1 MAYNED
7 SSASGHDEPWIQWF
21 CGLKGHEMF
30 CEVERSYIEDG
41 FNLYGLRACVSNF
54 SDCLDLILD
63 RIGPDDSDDSHL
75 TQSACTLYG
84 LIHAR
89 YIITAHG
96 LDAMYNKYAAKEFGT
111 CPLVQC
117 AGQPVLPLGLKDE
130 MGADTVK
137 IFCPKCQCV
146 YHPPPIRSRSSH
158 QSAANSGGGSGA
170 VDGASFGTT
179 FPHLFLMTF
188 NNLVPDPLPPDSAY
202 VPRVFGFRVHQSARQ
217 RSGGGGAASA
227 AAFSSSTQIQQTNV
241 GNRRGAAAA
250 VAPPN
255 AAPGGSGATTTATAG
270 VAGSGAILPV
280 SANNAGTQPVQG
292 PAEDGEMDK
301 ALAAS
306 AGHGQSS
313 LAQDASLGP
322 SESLTAKA
330 RMAADAPNTK
340 GPSSVGVSKKGGNFG
355 AEEAGKDG
363 SVGGNGAVDGVSPR
377 THDQNN
383 SASKRKSKVSGVGDA
398 PKSGNGGDSNE
409 NGSSTNKPKRQKRPT
424 STGVS

>member
-111 CPLVQC
+111 CPLIQC
-117 AGQPVLPLGLKDE
+117 NGQPVLPVGLKDE
-130 MGADTVK
+130 MGVDTVK

-158 QSAANSGGGSGA
+158 HGPGGSAAGSGA
-170 VDGASFGTT
+170 VDGAAFGTT

-188 NNLVPDPLPPDSAY
+188 NNLVPDSLDPTSAY

-217 RSGGGGAASA
+217 RNSGGGSGSA
-227 AAFSSSTQIQQTNV
+227 AAFPSTLQQANNSRRALAAARVASSRTASTIAAGVTSTGADGGPSSGLTNATRKGQAEAQDSTV
-241 GNRRGAAAA
+241 DKTPAAAA
-250 VAPPN
+250 DPSISKTKALVN
-255 AAPGGSGATTTATAG
+255 AVKTVDKKSGNIAVDTAGEKDAGDGVTKNSQNGIGEGDVDKVQTKRKSKGSG
-270 VAGSGAILPV
+270 SI
-280 SANNAGTQPVQG
+280 
-292 PAEDGEMDK
+292 DG
-301 ALAAS
+301 
-306 AGHGQSS
+306 
-313 LAQDASLGP
+313 
-322 SESLTAKA
+322 
-330 RMAADAPNTK
+330 
-340 GPSSVGVSKKGGNFG
+340 
-355 AEEAGKDG
+355 GKDG
-363 SVGGNGAVDGVSPR
+363 SNGNGSA
-377 THDQNN
+377 NN
-383 SASKRKSKVSGVGDA
+383 NA
-398 PKSGNGGDSNE
+398 
-409 NGSSTNKPKRQKRPT
+409 KRQKSAVR
-424 STGVS
+424 

>member
-117 AGQPVLPLGLKDE
+117 AGQPVLPVGLKDE

-146 YHPPPIRSRSSH
+146 YHPPPVRSRSSH
-158 QSAANSGGGSGA
+158 HNNAGAAG
-170 VDGASFGTT
+170 VDGAAFGTT

-188 NNLVPDPLPPDSAY
+188 SNLVPDRLPSASAY
-202 VPRVFGFRVHQSARQ
+202 VPRVFGFRVHLSARQ
-217 RSGGGGAASA
+217 RTSTAASSNSA
-227 AAFSSSTQIQQTNV
+227 SSRVADGKAISKRLPFT
-241 GNRRGAAAA
+241 RR
-250 VAPPN
+250 
-255 AAPGGSGATTTATAG
+255 SGTT
-270 VAGSGAILPV
+270 IE
-280 SANNAGTQPVQG
+280 PVQD
-292 PAEDGEMDK
+292 AVDRKSVKGEEE
-301 ALAAS
+301 AS
-306 AGHGQSS
+306 TKEG
-313 LAQDASLGP
+313 LAQDKSN
-322 SESLTAKA
+322 
-330 RMAADAPNTK
+330 DAGNDANSRSSKGT
-340 GPSSVGVSKKGGNFG
+340 GPSSKQSKGDDAKDDEGSRKSKSSKRGRNADADNSSKGT
-355 AEEAGKDG
+355 
-363 SVGGNGAVDGVSPR
+363 GNGAVDS
-377 THDQNN
+377 N
-383 SASKRKSKVSGVGDA
+383 SSSKRRRKADN
-398 PKSGNGGDSNE
+398 GN
-409 NGSSTNKPKRQKRPT
+409 T
-424 STGVS
+424 

>member
-41 FNLYGLRACVSNF
+41 FNLYGLRTCVSNF

-96 LDAMYNKYAAKEFGT
+96 LDAMYNKYASKEFGT

-117 AGQPVLPLGLKDE
+117 AGQPVLPVGLKDE

-146 YHPPPIRSRSSH
+146 YHPPPVRSRSSH
-158 QSAANSGGGSGA
+158 HGGAGAAG
-170 VDGASFGTT
+170 VDGAAFGTT

-188 NNLVPDPLPPDSAY
+188 SNLVPDPLPQDSAY
-202 VPRVFGFRVHQSARQ
+202 IPRVFGFRVHISTRQ
-217 RSGGGGAASA
+217 RSGVTTTAHNSTIATRQHQQQQQRILGRRA
-227 AAFSSSTQIQQTNV
+227 AAETMAKDNTDRKV
-241 GNRRGAAAA
+241 KDETTTEPAAAA
-250 VAPPN
+250 
-255 AAPGGSGATTTATAG
+255 AATSTPKETATTASNQKGQRKGLTTSVPSPKQQTKEEVDG
-270 VAGSGAILPV
+270 NKKTKSGKRKNDADI
-280 SANNAGTQPVQG
+280 SSSNNSNKKT
-292 PAEDGEMDK
+292 
-301 ALAAS
+301 
-306 AGHGQSS
+306 
-313 LAQDASLGP
+313 
-322 SESLTAKA
+322 
-330 RMAADAPNTK
+330 ADA
-340 GPSSVGVSKKGGNFG
+340 
-355 AEEAGKDG
+355 
-363 SVGGNGAVDGVSPR
+363 NGTS
-377 THDQNN
+377 NN
-383 SASKRKSKVSGVGDA
+383 DTSSASKRRRKSD
-398 PKSGNGGDSNE
+398 N
-409 NGSSTNKPKRQKRPT
+409 
-424 STGVS
+424 

>member
-41 FNLYGLRACVSNF
+41 FNLYGLRTCVSNF

-96 LDAMYNKYAAKEFGT
+96 LDAMYNKYASKEFGT

-117 AGQPVLPLGLKDE
+117 AGQPVLPVGLKDE

-146 YHPPPIRSRSSH
+146 YHPPPVRSRSSH
-158 QSAANSGGGSGA
+158 HGGAGAAG
-170 VDGASFGTT
+170 VDGAAFGTT

-188 NNLVPDPLPPDSAY
+188 SNLVPDPLPQNSSY
-202 VPRVFGFRVHQSARQ
+202 VPRVFGFRVHGSTRQRAGATSSNLAHVQSSAARQ
-217 RSGGGGAASA
+217 NPDNNKRSSIVGRRSESASKD
-227 AAFSSSTQIQQTNV
+227 STD
-241 GNRRGAAAA
+241 RK
-250 VAPPN
+250 PK
-255 AAPGGSGATTTATAG
+255 
-270 VAGSGAILPV
+270 
-280 SANNAGTQPVQG
+280 
-292 PAEDGEMDK
+292 EDGESAELPQEADTASPQQEIFAPTNLKVKGTQSKGNDK
-301 ALAAS
+301 S
-306 AGHGQSS
+306 DNKDDESS
-313 LAQDASLGP
+313 RISKSGKRKNDGDAS
-322 SESLTAKA
+322 
-330 RMAADAPNTK
+330 
-340 GPSSVGVSKKGGNFG
+340 SKKSEANGTAIIDATFKKRRKGNN
-355 AEEAGKDG
+355 
-363 SVGGNGAVDGVSPR
+363 GNV
-377 THDQNN
+377 
-383 SASKRKSKVSGVGDA
+383 
-398 PKSGNGGDSNE
+398 
-409 NGSSTNKPKRQKRPT
+409 
-424 STGVS
+424 

>member
-111 CPLVQC
+111 CPLIQC
-117 AGQPVLPLGLKDE
+117 NGQPVLPVGLKDE
-130 MGADTVK
+130 MGVDTVK

-158 QSAANSGGGSGA
+158 HGPGGSAAGSGA
-170 VDGASFGTT
+170 VDGAAFGTT

-188 NNLVPDPLPPDSAY
+188 NNLVPDPLDPTSAY

-217 RSGGGGAASA
+217 RNSGGGAASA
-227 AAFSSSTQIQQTNV
+227 AAFSSSTLPQANN
-241 GNRRGAAAA
+241 NRRAIAAAPVA
-250 VAPPN
+250 VSGRPTSAMTTGVTS
-255 AAPGGSGATTTATAG
+255 AAAG
-270 VAGSGAILPV
+270 
-280 SANNAGTQPVQG
+280 
-292 PAEDGEMDK
+292 
-301 ALAAS
+301 
-306 AGHGQSS
+306 
-313 LAQDASLGP
+313 
-322 SESLTAKA
+322 
-330 RMAADAPNTK
+330 
-340 GPSSVGVSKKGGNFG
+340 GPSSTRNTSRRGQAQTQGTVVDKTPAGAADPSALKSKSTGKNSDKKNGNPGNELGTDKDGG
-355 AEEAGKDG
+355 ADAGKT
-363 SVGGNGAVDGVSPR
+363 SQNGTGDGV
-377 THDQNN
+377 TEKGQG
-383 SASKRKSKVSGVGDA
+383 KRKSK
-398 PKSGNGGDSNE
+398 GNGEGNKNESSE
-409 NGSSTNKPKRQKRPT
+409 NGSLTNKSKRQKGAIR
-424 STGVS
+424 

>member
-96 LDAMYNKYAAKEFGT
+96 LDAMYNKYANKEFGT
-111 CPLVQC
+111 CPLIQC
-117 AGQPVLPLGLKDE
+117 NGQPVLPVGLKDE
-130 MGADTVK
+130 MGVDTVK

-158 QSAANSGGGSGA
+158 HGPGGSAGGSGS
-170 VDGASFGTT
+170 VDGAAFGTT

-188 NNLVPDPLPPDSAY
+188 NNLVPDPLDPQSAY
-202 VPRVFGFRVHQSARQ
+202 IPRVFGFRVHQSARQ
-217 RSGGGGAASA
+217 RNSGGGSGSA
-227 AAFSSSTQIQQTNV
+227 AAFSSSTLPQAN
-241 GNRRGAAAA
+241 NSRRAMAAAPVAASSRPTSSALAGVTSTGAGGPSTAPDTSARHGHSQAHSAVVDKTPA
-250 VAPPN
+250 VAADPS
-255 AAPGGSGATTTATAG
+255 APKTKANSSKGTDRVSGNGVHGTG
-270 VAGSGAILPV
+270 VALNGGDMNKQGQNGAGDGS
-280 SANNAGTQPVQG
+280 Q
-292 PAEDGEMDK
+292 DK
-301 ALAAS
+301 
-306 AGHGQSS
+306 GHG
-313 LAQDASLGP
+313 
-322 SESLTAKA
+322 
-330 RMAADAPNTK
+330 
-340 GPSSVGVSKKGGNFG
+340 
-355 AEEAGKDG
+355 
-363 SVGGNGAVDGVSPR
+363 
-377 THDQNN
+377 
-383 SASKRKSKVSGVGDA
+383 KRKSKGTGSHDGSKGGESGENSLKN
-398 PKSGNGGDSNE
+398 KS
-409 NGSSTNKPKRQKRPT
+409 KRQKGSVR
-424 STGVS
+424 